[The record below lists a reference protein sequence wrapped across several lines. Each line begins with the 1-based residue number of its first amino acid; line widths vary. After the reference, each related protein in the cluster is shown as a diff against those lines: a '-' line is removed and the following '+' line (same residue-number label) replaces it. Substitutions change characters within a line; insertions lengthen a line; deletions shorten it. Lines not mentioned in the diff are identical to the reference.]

1 MHLHTP
7 VKTTSCFSP
16 LVSRFVFS
24 VMNGGFHY
32 ILLRTYQR
40 QGGGGVEAALR
51 VLFSFLDKEEVT
63 CPLKIG
69 VSPHMPKLSFDLS
82 TRGVRSFCATR
93 LLLLMNI
100 NSMT

>member
-1 MHLHTP
+1 MHLHTT

-51 VLFSFLDKEEVT
+51 VT
-63 CPLKIG
+63 CPVKIG

-93 LLLLMNI
+93 LLLLMII
-100 NSMT
+100 NSMR